1 MVLKK
6 QKKRTSAY
14 RPERRTRFLDRA
26 LGNLDWLP
34 QEDLQT
40 VIQRL
45 ARERA
50 FFEVLFHTIEDGV
63 VVTLESG
70 GILYANEAVEKLLGL
85 PQGVDESHEI
95 QRYLP
100 DLDWKALLEASEG
113 SLGVFQRHEFE
124 IYYPQ
129 QRFIRLEVARLAG
142 SQNENGE
149 GRIALILHDATETRK
164 KTFEAMESERVAALT
179 LLAASVAHEI
189 GNPLN
194 ALSIH
199 LQLMS
204 RELKKLESSLSL
216 QEGSV
221 EPPAGRT
228 VFGKKRK
235 APATRSQDEESLR
248 EQRSLIGRLES
259 YLKIA
264 RGEIGRLDYI
274 TTQFLQAMRPT
285 PPRLALALLNDAV
298 HDVVELMQPE
308 VENRQMFV
316 ELDLRQDL
324 MLAYFDMEQI
334 KQVLLNLVKNAIQVM
349 PSGGQLTLRT
359 RQNVHWVWVS
369 IGDTGP
375 GMSQAQLKSLFTPF
389 FTTREEGSGLGLMVV
404 QRIIR
409 AHRGRIE
416 VESQEGQGTEFRVFL
431 PLQEQGPQLLNP
443 ASSEPPESEE
453 EEL

>member
-1 MVLKK
+1 MKNEP
-6 QKKRTSAY
+6 QTQASSHWS
-14 RPERRTRFLDRA
+14 ERRTRFLDRA
-26 LGNLDWLP
+26 LGNLDCLP

-40 VIQRL
+40 VVQRL

-50 FFEVLFHTIEDGV
+50 FFEILFHTIEDGV
-63 VVTLESG
+63 VVTHESG
-70 GILYANEAVEKLLGL
+70 GILYANEAVEKLLGV
-85 PQGVDESHEI
+85 PKGVDENHEI

-100 DLDWKALLEASEG
+100 GLDWKAVLKASEG
-113 SLGVFQRHEFE
+113 SVGVFQRHEFE
-124 IYYPQ
+124 IYNPQ

-142 SQNENGE
+142 SENGE

-164 KTFEAMESERVAALT
+164 KTFEALESERVAALT

-204 RELKKLESSLSL
+204 RELKKLENSLEA
-216 QEGSV
+216 QEGTAKTK
-221 EPPAGRT
+221 AGRG

-235 APATRSQDEESLR
+235 VADSVVEEGTAERDRKNSITRLD
-248 EQRSLIGRLES
+248 S

-285 PPRLALALLNDAV
+285 PPRPVLALLNDV
-298 HDVVELMQPE
+298 IGEVVDLMKPEL
-308 VENRQMFV
+308 ENRQMFV
-316 ELDLRQDL
+316 ELDLREDL
-324 MLAYFDMEQI
+324 MLAYFDVDQI
-334 KQVLLNLVKNAIQVM
+334 KQVLVNLVKNAMQVM
-349 PSGGQLTLRT
+349 PSGGRLTLRT

-375 GMSQAQLKSLFTPF
+375 GMSQAQLKNLFTPF
-389 FTTREEGSGLGLMVV
+389 FTTHEKGSGLGLMIV
-404 QRIIR
+404 QRIVR

-416 VESQEGQGTEFRVFL
+416 VESQEGCGTEFRVFL

-443 ASSEPPESEE
+443 AGAETVGTPEEG
-453 EEL
+453 

>member
-1 MVLKK
+1 MKK
-6 QKKRTSAY
+6 ESQTRASSH
-14 RPERRTRFLDRA
+14 RSERRTRFLDRA

-50 FFEVLFHTIEDGV
+50 FFELLFHTIEDGV
-63 VVTLESG
+63 VVTHESG
-70 GILYANEAVEKLLGL
+70 GILYANEAVEKLLGV
-85 PQGVDESHEI
+85 PKGVDENHEI

-100 DLDWKALLEASEG
+100 GLDWKAVLKASEG
-113 SLGVFQRHEFE
+113 CVGVFQRHEFE

-142 SQNENGE
+142 SENGE

-204 RELKKLESSLSL
+204 RELKKLESSLEEV
-216 QEGSV
+216 QEGAV
-221 EPPAGRT
+221 ETKGGRG

-235 APATRSQDEESLR
+235 AASPENEE
-248 EQRSLIGRLES
+248 EQARHDRKNSIARLDS

-285 PPRLALALLNDAV
+285 PPRPAPALLNDVV
-298 HDVVELMQPE
+298 HEVVDLMRPE

-316 ELDLRQDL
+316 ELDLREDL
-324 MLAYFDMEQI
+324 MVAHFDVDQI
-334 KQVLLNLVKNAIQVM
+334 KQVLVNLVKNAMQVM
-349 PSGGQLTLRT
+349 PSGGRLTLRT
-359 RQNVHWVWVS
+359 QQNVHWVWVS

-375 GMSQAQLKSLFTPF
+375 GMSQEQLKNLFTPF
-389 FTTREEGSGLGLMVV
+389 FTTNEKGSGLGLMIV
-404 QRIIR
+404 QRIVR

-416 VESQEGQGTEFRVFL
+416 VESQEGSGTEFRVFL
-431 PLQEQGPQLLNP
+431 PLQEPGPQLLNP
-443 ASSEPPESEE
+443 TGGEAVETQEE
-453 EEL
+453 G

>member
-1 MVLKK
+1 
-6 QKKRTSAY
+6 
-14 RPERRTRFLDRA
+14 
-26 LGNLDWLP
+26 LGGWNL
-34 QEDLQT
+34 T
-40 VIQRL
+40 
-45 ARERA
+45 
-50 FFEVLFHTIEDGV
+50 
-63 VVTLESG
+63 
-70 GILYANEAVEKLLGL
+70 
-85 PQGVDESHEI
+85 
-95 QRYLP
+95 
-100 DLDWKALLEASEG
+100 
-113 SLGVFQRHEFE
+113 
-124 IYYPQ
+124 
-129 QRFIRLEVARLAG
+129 
-142 SQNENGE
+142 
-149 GRIALILHDATETRK
+149 
-164 KTFEAMESERVAALT
+164 
-179 LLAASVAHEI
+179 
-189 GNPLN
+189 
-194 ALSIH
+194 
-199 LQLMS
+199 
-204 RELKKLESSLSL
+204 
-216 QEGSV
+216 
-221 EPPAGRT
+221 
-228 VFGKKRK
+228 
-235 APATRSQDEESLR
+235 
-248 EQRSLIGRLES
+248 
-259 YLKIA
+259 KIA

>member
-1 MVLKK
+1 MKNEP
-6 QKKRTSAY
+6 QTQASTHWS
-14 RPERRTRFLDRA
+14 ERRTRFLDRA
-26 LGNLDWLP
+26 LGNLDCLP

-40 VIQRL
+40 VVQRL

-50 FFEVLFHTIEDGV
+50 FFEILFHTIEDGV
-63 VVTLESG
+63 VVTHESG
-70 GILYANEAVEKLLGL
+70 GILYANEAVEKLLGV
-85 PQGVDESHEI
+85 PKGVDENHEI

-100 DLDWKALLEASEG
+100 GLDWKAVLKASEG
-113 SLGVFQRHEFE
+113 SVGVFQRHEFE

-142 SQNENGE
+142 SENGE

-204 RELKKLESSLSL
+204 RELKKLENSLAA
-216 QEGSV
+216 QEGAV
-221 EPPAGRT
+221 KTKTGRG

-235 APATRSQDEESLR
+235 AADSVIEEGNAERDRKNS
-248 EQRSLIGRLES
+248 IARLDS

-285 PPRLALALLNDAV
+285 PPRPVLALLNGV
-298 HDVVELMQPE
+298 IGEVVDLMKPEL
-308 VENRQMFV
+308 ENRQMFV
-316 ELDLRQDL
+316 ELDLREDL
-324 MLAYFDMEQI
+324 MLAYFDVDQI
-334 KQVLLNLVKNAIQVM
+334 KQVLVNLVKNAIQVM
-349 PSGGQLTLRT
+349 PSGGRLTLRT
-359 RQNVHWVWVS
+359 GQNVHWVWVS

-375 GMSQAQLKSLFTPF
+375 GMTQAQLKNLFTPF
-389 FTTREEGSGLGLMVV
+389 FTTHEKGSGLGLMIV
-404 QRIIR
+404 QRIVR

-416 VESQEGQGTEFRVFL
+416 VESQEGCGTEFRVFL

-443 ASSEPPESEE
+443 AGAETVGTPEEG
-453 EEL
+453 